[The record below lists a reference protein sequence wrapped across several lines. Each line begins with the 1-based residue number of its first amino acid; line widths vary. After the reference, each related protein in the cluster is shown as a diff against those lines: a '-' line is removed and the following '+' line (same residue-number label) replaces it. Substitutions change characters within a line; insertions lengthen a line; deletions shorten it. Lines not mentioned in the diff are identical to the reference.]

1 MEALRTRIFGDRPS
15 PAERTSDARASHSVD
30 GKAGQ
35 QQLAYARSA
44 AISVAPR
51 IVAIN
56 LGIDFGTSFTKVC
69 YRDVGT
75 EESGVVAI
83 GQGLRKALLPTLVT
97 VSQSGHLS
105 LSEAG
110 TCPAASVAV
119 NYLKMRLAGTV
130 IGDRFPEVAGI
141 DLNQPDSIKALAAW
155 FLASVIVRNQDWIR
169 LNEKS
174 RLKNRTPVWSANVGV
189 PVEHYDSKALAI
201 FEEVLRVAWLWAKDD
216 RIPVA
221 LRAALEEY
229 RITLERIEG
238 EITDFH
244 AIPEIAAAV
253 QSFVM
258 SREAVP
264 GIYVYFDIGGGTIDG
279 VAFNYLN
286 YGGERRINF
295 YSGKVEPLGVS
306 AIGAA
311 INGNNG
317 EELNAITLETLLNK
331 IPRDI
336 HDHYVYRV
344 RRLVAGVIM
353 TAKKKDGRNW
363 QVDAIQNS
371 DYERKFIGQLSP
383 QRMRPLIVFVGGGGS
398 RSAWYCSTISSTYKE
413 FRHDS
418 AGIPPYKM
426 VNVPSPKDFKMRESD
441 EGDFT
446 RFAISSGY
454 PSRLEKVPK

>member
-1 MEALRTRIFGDRPS
+1 
-15 PAERTSDARASHSVD
+15 
-30 GKAGQ
+30 
-35 QQLAYARSA
+35 
-44 AISVAPR
+44 
-51 IVAIN
+51 
-56 LGIDFGTSFTKVC
+56 
-69 YRDVGT
+69 
-75 EESGVVAI
+75 
-83 GQGLRKALLPTLVT
+83 
-97 VSQSGHLS
+97 
-105 LSEAG
+105 
-110 TCPAASVAV
+110 
-119 NYLKMRLAGTV
+119 
-130 IGDRFPEVAGI
+130 
-141 DLNQPDSIKALAAW
+141 
-155 FLASVIVRNQDWIR
+155 
-169 LNEKS
+169 
-174 RLKNRTPVWSANVGV
+174 
-189 PVEHYDSKALAI
+189 
-201 FEEVLRVAWLWAKDD
+201 
-216 RIPVA
+216 
-221 LRAALEEY
+221 LEEY